1 MVAVTDDET
10 IERVVRRAYL
20 PPLLAALAQATGD
33 LSLLRE
39 DLRPDPKRPRDP
51 QGGMTTEQR
60 IILFPR
66 QNNSFASDHT
76 MTDDLRKARTAHAA
90 PREFLRHAPMV
101 DGPTVP
107 HVWIPTMGSWWR

>member
-33 LSLLRE
+33 LSILRE
-39 DLRPDPKRPRDP
+39 ELRPDPKRPRDP

-60 IILFPR
+60 EAARGVAVEALKLLRDRGIDAPEAESVADTDALR
-66 QNNSFASDHT
+66 EMMAFA
-76 MTDDLRKARTAHAA
+76 
-90 PREFLRHAPMV
+90 
-101 DGPTVP
+101 
-107 HVWIPTMGSWWR
+107 